1 MSHMFE
7 QRENPASSQFWC
19 PSLDPSF
26 VANHMLCPS
35 LLLVSLFLHGSHI
48 LSPPPHP
55 FVSTTN
61 FERHSL
67 EPCQQCPPR
76 KLVGNSH
83 SPSHPPNPTPQ
94 PHLQL
99 FSRRPSATPLPL
111 SLDYQET
118 MRILVR
124 DTAFLPPVHTHIPYS
139 SNPPSSLA
147 QLLIPRNM
155 FYVDPQWPHLEDPQK
170 HSLPGNPQPPYP
182 PKKQKGN

>member
-1 MSHMFE
+1 MGV
-7 QRENPASSQFWC
+7 
-19 PSLDPSF
+19 L
-26 VANHMLCPS
+26 
-35 LLLVSLFLHGSHI
+35 LFLSAPNTRGPREFSTQSAFLPYHI
-48 LSPPPHP
+48 PLSQPPPPTGTPWEAISHAGQG
-55 FVSTTN
+55 SS
-61 FERHSL
+61 RQSSDL
-67 EPCQQCPPR
+67 
-76 KLVGNSH
+76 H
-83 SPSHPPNPTPQ
+83 SPSSPPNPTPQ

-170 HSLPGNPQPPYP
+170 HSLPGNPQPSNFSKILKDKDEMRKETPT
-182 PKKQKGN
+182 QQRQDHL